1 MNLACIIPFYNE
13 GSRVLSVLNQ
23 VSKIKLITQIIC
35 VDDGSLDNSSN
46 LIKENFKDV
55 ELIKMDKNSGK
66 AAAVLLGAK
75 KAQSNYLLLLDA
87 DLQNLNPKEI
97 ENAIKSARNNATIDM
112 IILRRIN
119 DAIIP
124 RMFRSDVLVSGERI
138 LKKADLLKVFKKDPT
153 SYQLEVAI
161 NKYMLD
167 NHKKVVTIANSATNY
182 HRINKYG
189 ILMGIKNEIKMDI
202 SILQY
207 TGLLGLL
214 KQMLFLPEK
223 NLNNL
228 LARQLS

>member
-97 ENAIKSARNNATIDM
+97 ENAIKSARNNATID
-112 IILRRIN
+112 
-119 DAIIP
+119 
-124 RMFRSDVLVSGERI
+124 
-138 LKKADLLKVFKKDPT
+138 
-153 SYQLEVAI
+153 
-161 NKYMLD
+161 
-167 NHKKVVTIANSATNY
+167 
-182 HRINKYG
+182 
-189 ILMGIKNEIKMDI
+189 
-202 SILQY
+202 
-207 TGLLGLL
+207 
-214 KQMLFLPEK
+214 
-223 NLNNL
+223 
-228 LARQLS
+228 